1 MVAGLIGPCMENVQ
15 QVVVGVSNLEVEPA
29 LHQHQHMEVLNVL
42 VLLMKKSDVMNM
54 CIVQV
59 NNWKSNLNF
68 LFIALHSQ

>member
-42 VLLMKKSDVMNM
+42 VLLRKKAM
-54 CIVQV
+54 
-59 NNWKSNLNF
+59 
-68 LFIALHSQ
+68 ALKPLPPTTQKELGGPQG